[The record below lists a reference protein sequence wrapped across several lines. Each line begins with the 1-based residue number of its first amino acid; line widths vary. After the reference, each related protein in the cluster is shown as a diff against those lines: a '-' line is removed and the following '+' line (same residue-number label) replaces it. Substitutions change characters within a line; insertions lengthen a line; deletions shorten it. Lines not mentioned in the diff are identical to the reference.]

1 MDDVQEEENE
11 EENYN
16 KNDAVKKFQTDVSSS
31 SFLMPENIPS
41 KINAKKKSKEGKET
55 EKFVFAPGE
64 GMVPI
69 NILREKH
76 PFVQQFPSLF
86 PTGKGGLHD
95 EDREEKI
102 TPQQFAM
109 QRILNI
115 DPTFAECKAFIFNLV
130 YYIEKYQLESKMN
143 ISYMKGKFTNDSE
156 GKKFLSSDD
165 AYAAFEGIRGSVKY
179 WQKLKYDM
187 IAKLEQLG
195 PFTYFYTLSLADK
208 RWDEMFATIVSKK
221 CPDLIVMH
229 VIEED
234 GVKANILDNEDYDC
248 PSDEEIGLDED
259 EKEYVDPE
267 EEIEVLD
274 NIEEDTDNCQYYVHK
289 KVPSSTANKRK
300 HCKIHLYPDG
310 FVCERTNLNN
320 YFEKKQKT
328 ELLAAS
334 VLDITRM
341 FDDRLKSF
349 RKNILRA
356 PQCAMCIQ
364 YFQDKTEFQNRGFC
378 HIHGKDY
385 LSIS

>member
-1 MDDVQEEENE
+1 
-11 EENYN
+11 
-16 KNDAVKKFQTDVSSS
+16 
-31 SFLMPENIPS
+31 
-41 KINAKKKSKEGKET
+41 
-55 EKFVFAPGE
+55 
-64 GMVPI
+64 
-69 NILREKH
+69 
-76 PFVQQFPSLF
+76 
-86 PTGKGGLHD
+86 
-95 EDREEKI
+95 
-102 TPQQFAM
+102 M

-221 CPDLIVMH
+221 CPDVIVMH

-267 EEIEVLD
+267 EEIEVLHNIDD
-274 NIEEDTDNCQYYVHK
+274 NTNNCQYYIHK
-289 KVPSSTANKRK
+289 KVPSIPLNPDKL
-300 HCKIHLYPDG
+300 CQIHKYEQDYS
-310 FVCERTNLNN
+310 CERTNLSN
-320 YFEKKQKT
+320 YFEEKEKR
-328 ELLAAS
+328 ELLAANI
-334 VLDITRM
+334 LDITRM
-341 FDDRLKSF
+341 YDDRMKAF
-349 RKNILRA
+349 RKNILKA
-356 PQCAMCIQ
+356 PQSDMCIQ
-364 YFQDKTEFQNRGFC
+364 YFQDKTEFGV
-378 HIHGKDY
+378 
-385 LSIS
+385 SILFF

>member
-1 MDDVQEEENE
+1 
-11 EENYN
+11 
-16 KNDAVKKFQTDVSSS
+16 
-31 SFLMPENIPS
+31 MPENIPS
-41 KINAKKKSKEGKET
+41 KINAKSKENKET

-64 GMVPI
+64 GQVPV

-95 EDREEKI
+95 EDRKEKI

-109 QRILNI
+109 QKILNI
-115 DPTFAECKAFIFNLV
+115 DPTYAECKAFIFNLV

-143 ISYMKGKFTNDSE
+143 ISYMKGKFRKDSE

-165 AYAAFEGIRGSVKY
+165 AFAAFEGVRGSIKY

-195 PFTYFYTLSLADK
+195 PFTFFFTLSCADR

-221 CPDLIVMH
+221 CHDLIVMH

-234 GVKANILDNEDYDC
+234 GVKANILDNEDYVS
-248 PSDEEIGLDED
+248 PNNEEIGLDED
-259 EKEYVDPE
+259 EKENVDNE

-274 NIEEDTDNCQYYVHK
+274 NLEDDTDNCQYYVHK
-289 KVPSSTANKRK
+289 KVPSSAVNPSKL
-300 HCKIHLYPDG
+300 CKIHLYPDD

-320 YFEKKQKT
+320 YFEQKEKT

-356 PQCAMCIQ
+356 PQCSMCIE
-364 YFQDKTEFQNRGFC
+364 YFQDKTEFQNRGFS
-378 HIHGKDY
+378 HIHGK
-385 LSIS
+385 